1 MLIKICGIQNEDTLL
16 CCENN
21 NISFFGMI
29 FYPKSPRNISLEN
42 ASLLQKKSEHL
53 NIKGV
58 GVFVNKNINELEEI
72 IKNLKLRFIQLHGS
86 EDEAYLET
94 LKKNDVNIIKSI
106 SISKKDDFKEIY
118 KYKSADYFLFDY
130 KPLKG
135 ELPGGNSKRFD
146 WNLLKNLQ
154 TDKPWFLSGG
164 INIDNLEQ
172 ILHDINPFGIDLS
185 SGVEK
190 ELGIKDNGIINNF
203 IRKLKDAQKY
213 I

>member
-21 NISFFGMI
+21 NINFFGMI

-53 NIKGV
+53 NINGV

-72 IKNLKLRFIQLHGS
+72 INNLKLSFIQLHGS
-86 EDEAYLET
+86 EDEAYLKT
-94 LKKNDVNIIKSI
+94 LKKNNVKIIKSI
-106 SISKKDDFKEIY
+106 SISNKEDFKEIY

-130 KPLKG
+130 KPLKD
-135 ELPGGNSKRFD
+135 ELPGGNAKRFD

-164 INIDNLEQ
+164 ININNIQE
-172 ILHDINPFGIDLS
+172 ILRDIKPFGIDLS

-203 IRKLKDAQKY
+203 IRKLKNA
-213 I
+213 

>member
-1 MLIKICGIQNEDTLL
+1 MLTKICGIKNEDTLV

-21 NISFFGMI
+21 KVNFFGMI
-29 FYPKSPRNISLEN
+29 FYPKSPRNISFEN
-42 ASLLQKKSEHL
+42 ASILQKKSESL

-58 GVFVNKNINELEEI
+58 GVFVNKNINQLEELVT
-72 IKNLKLRFIQLHGS
+72 NLKLRFIQLHGS
-86 EDEAYLET
+86 EDEEYIKS
-94 LKKNDVNIIKSI
+94 LKKNDVKIIKSI
-106 SISKKDDFKEIY
+106 SISNKDDTKEIK

-135 ELPGGNSKRFD
+135 ELPGGNSKSFD
-146 WNLLKNLQ
+146 WNLLKNLE

-164 INIDNLEQ
+164 ININNINQ
-172 ILHDINPFGIDLS
+172 ILNDINPFGIDLS

-203 IRKLKDAQKY
+203 MGKLQDA
-213 I
+213 